1 MNHFPDSDTG
11 YNDTERGYFAHDA
24 EKERANDRNEARFEA
39 FHSSPADDAHF
50 ETLDAQLTA
59 AIEESELD
67 QATRRAAEP
76 NYGALAVHL
85 ARMRARSID
94 QMMERRLSTGKVA

>member
-11 YNDTERGYFAHDA
+11 YNDTERAYFAHDA
-24 EKERANDRNEARFEA
+24 EMDREDRDFKA
-39 FHSSPADDAHF
+39 FHSSPAEDARF

-59 AIEESELD
+59 ALGESELD
-67 QATRRAAEP
+67 QATRRAGEP

-94 QMMERRLSTGKVA
+94 QMMERRLATGKVA